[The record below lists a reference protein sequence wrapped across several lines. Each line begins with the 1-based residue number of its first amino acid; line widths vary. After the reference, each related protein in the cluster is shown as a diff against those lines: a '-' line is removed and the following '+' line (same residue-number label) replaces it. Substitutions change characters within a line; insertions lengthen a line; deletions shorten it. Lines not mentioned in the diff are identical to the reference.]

1 MSIKFMTEL
10 RKALIEDPKYSI
22 IFDNKDIGGR
32 IDILCLGGSHA
43 YGTNTEDSD
52 IDIRGVAHN
61 SANNIL
67 LMKDFEHFR
76 ADDIDTTIYS
86 LNKILPMLLNCNPNT
101 IEILGC
107 LPRHYIQL
115 SEIGRE
121 LISLKDAFLSK
132 RCINSFGGYAK
143 SQLHELDKLVN
154 PAPEEFYDE
163 AKEDLIIKFDTRN
176 RKAIEHKKLGKHM
189 MHLVR
194 LYLMAFDILE
204 DGQINTYRNKDRD
217 FLMDIRNGKYLDDNQ
232 MPTKAFTDI
241 INELDVKFN
250 ILKDNTCLPDNPD
263 IDRINKFLSEVN
275 KHTVINELKTNY
287 YHIGGSWLY
296 EF

>member
-1 MSIKFMTEL
+1 MSIEFINNL
-10 RKALIEDPKYSI
+10 RTALIEDSKYAP
-22 IFDNKDIGGR
+22 IFENKEISGR

-67 LMKDFEHFR
+67 LGKDFEHVR
-76 ADDIDTTIYS
+76 LDDIDTTVYS
-86 LNKILPMLLNCNPNT
+86 LNKLLPLLLNCNPNT

-115 SEIGRE
+115 SEVGRE
-121 LISLKDAFLSK
+121 LIQLKDAFLSK
-132 RCINSFGGYAK
+132 RCINSFGGYAR
-143 SQLHELDKLVN
+143 SQLHELNSLVDKPL
-154 PAPEEFYDE
+154 AELD
-163 AKEDLIIKFDTRN
+163 IRN

-204 DGQINTYRNKDRD
+204 NGQINTYRNKDRD
-217 FLMDIRNGKYLDDNQ
+217 FLMTIRNGKYLDNNYK
-232 MPTKAFTDI
+232 PTKEFQDLVD
-241 INELDVKFN
+241 EFDSKFKG
-250 ILKDNTCLPDNPD
+250 LSESTQLPENPD
-263 IDRINKFLSEVN
+263 IERINKFLFEVN
-275 KHTVINELKTNY
+275 KHTVIQELKTNY
-287 YHIGGSWLY
+287 HIIGGTQLY

>member
-67 LMKDFEHFR
+67 LMRDFEHFR
-76 ADDIDTTIYS
+76 ADSIDTTIYS

-163 AKEDLIIKFDTRN
+163 AKEDLIVKFDTRN

-194 LYLMAFDILE
+194 LYLMVFDILE
-204 DGQINTYRNKDRD
+204 
-217 FLMDIRNGKYLDDNQ
+217 F
-232 MPTKAFTDI
+232 
-241 INELDVKFN
+241 
-250 ILKDNTCLPDNPD
+250 
-263 IDRINKFLSEVN
+263 
-275 KHTVINELKTNY
+275 
-287 YHIGGSWLY
+287 
-296 EF
+296 

>member
-1 MSIKFMTEL
+1 MSIEFINNL
-10 RKALIEDPKYSI
+10 RTALIEDSKYAP
-22 IFDNKDIGGR
+22 IFENKEISGR
-32 IDILCLGGSHA
+32 IDILCLGGSYA

-76 ADDIDTTIYS
+76 ADSIDTTIYS
-86 LNKILPMLLNCNPNT
+86 LDKILPLLLNCNPNT

-121 LISLKDAFLSK
+121 LLSLKESFLSK
-132 RCINSFGGYAK
+132 RCINSFGGYAR
-143 SQLHELDKLVN
+143 SQLHELNNLTTKTSAELD
-154 PAPEEFYDE
+154 
-163 AKEDLIIKFDTRN
+163 IRN

-194 LYLMAFDILE
+194 LYLMVFDILE

-250 ILKDNTCLPDNPD
+250 ILKDRTCLPDNPD
-263 IDRINKFLSEVN
+263 IDRINKFLLEVN